1 MVMSPRTCPYMLSYY
16 AGFLEEKK
24 SLNHR
29 NHQWCSGPR
38 MRIYVWIGYIIS
50 FMSVIWGM
58 GNAWQGSITPQTTW
72 SPTKPQT
79 CSAVTLLVGTK
90 SLDHGPHQLCSGPTW
105 GHLYGYDISLFMR
118 VLWGMDYVWQ
128 GWITPQITIWLPTT
142 PQICSDVMKGFLA
155 KSLNYRPC
163 QWCSGQ
169 MMMIPVWT
177 CYPTVIWVVYMR
189 QGAMSDRGGPP
200 HRPQY
205 DFQLHPGHAQLLP
218 WILEQGAWNIPV
230 L

>member
-1 MVMSPRTCPYMLSYY
+1 MSYDVWGTPDRGRSPHRPPDLQLNPRHAQLLRCLLETRAWTMDLISCVVVQHEDTCMDMISHCLWECYEACTMSDRGGSPHISPYDFQL
-16 AGFLEEKK
+16 
-24 SLNHR
+24 
-29 NHQWCSGPR
+29 
-38 MRIYVWIGYIIS
+38 
-50 FMSVIWGM
+50 
-58 GNAWQGSITPQTTW
+58 QT
-72 SPTKPQT
+72 
-79 CSAVTLLVGTK
+79 
-90 SLDHGPHQLCSGPTW
+90 
-105 GHLYGYDISLFMR
+105 R
-118 VLWGMDYVWQ
+118 
-128 GWITPQITIWLPTT
+128 
-142 PQICSDVMKGFLA
+142 ICSDVMKSFLA